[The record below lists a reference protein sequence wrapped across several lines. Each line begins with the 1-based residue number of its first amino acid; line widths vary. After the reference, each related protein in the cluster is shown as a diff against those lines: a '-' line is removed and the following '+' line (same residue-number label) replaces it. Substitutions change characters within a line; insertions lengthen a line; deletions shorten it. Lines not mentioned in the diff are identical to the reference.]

1 MKSVKNVLVTLLFMA
16 FIIPVVAQDT
26 DKASEH
32 LTFKSV
38 PIDGTL
44 KEFLVKMNSVGFDV
58 LKIYPEEQI
67 AILKGD
73 FAGYKSCLVTVHT
86 LKQKDIVSKI
96 QVTFPKCETWSAL
109 SSNYFNLKQLL
120 TEKYGNPT
128 RSIERWDSFVEPSD
142 DDDRMFEVGSDNCKY
157 ATTFETDKGRIV
169 VKIDHEARFRYFVTM
184 QYIDSI
190 NSKIVR
196 AKAIDDL

>member
-1 MKSVKNVLVTLLFMA
+1 MESVKNVLVALILMA
-16 FIIPVVAQDT
+16 FIIPVVAQET
-26 DKASEH
+26 EKASEH
-32 LTFKSV
+32 LAFKAV

-44 KEFLVKMNSVGFDV
+44 DEFVSKMKNVGFDV
-58 LKIYPEEQI
+58 VGINVKEQI

-96 QVTFPKCETWSAL
+96 QVTFPECETWSAL

-120 TEKYGNPT
+120 TVKYGNPT
-128 RSIERWDSFVEPSD
+128 RSIERWDSGNEP
-142 DDDRMFEVGSDNCKY
+142 RSDNSKMNYVGYDECKY
-157 ATTFETDKGRIV
+157 TTTFETDTGSIV
-169 VKIDHEARFRYFVTM
+169 VKIDHEGNRCFVTM
-184 QYIDSI
+184 LYTDST
-190 NSKIVR
+190 NSKIIR

>member
-1 MKSVKNVLVTLLFMA
+1 MESVKNVLVTLIFMA
-16 FIIPVVAQDT
+16 CIIPVVAQDSG
-26 DKASEH
+26 KATEH

-44 KEFLVKMNSVGFDV
+44 KEFLSKMNSVGFDV
-58 LKIYPEEQI
+58 VKINPEEQI

-96 QVTFPKCETWSAL
+96 QVTFPECETWSAL

-120 TEKYGNPT
+120 TVKYGNPT
-128 RSIERWDSFVEPSD
+128 RSIEKWDTIIDPSND
-142 DDDRMFEVGSDNCKY
+142 NERMFEVGSDNCKY
-157 ATTFETDKGRIV
+157 ATTFETENGRIL
-169 VKIDHEARFRYFVTM
+169 VKIDHEARYRYFVTM